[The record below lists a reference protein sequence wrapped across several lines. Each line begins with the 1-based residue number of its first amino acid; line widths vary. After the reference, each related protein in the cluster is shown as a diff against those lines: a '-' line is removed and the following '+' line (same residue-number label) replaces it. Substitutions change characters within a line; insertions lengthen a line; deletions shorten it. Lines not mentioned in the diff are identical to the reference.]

1 MNSIETIWRP
11 DVTVAAI
18 IEHGGR
24 FLLIEEVTRR
34 GPMLNQPAGHLEP
47 GETLTA
53 AVIRETLEECA
64 HHFEPESLLG
74 IYHHCQGTDTGL
86 TYMRFAFA
94 GQTIGHEP
102 ARALDEG
109 IIGYAWLSLEE
120 IRASQARHR
129 SPLVLQCVEDYL
141 AGTRYPLDIL
151 NRYRHSTATG
161 PDHE

>member
-1 MNSIETIWRP
+1 MNAIEPVWRP
-11 DVTVAAI
+11 DVTVAAV
-18 IEHGGR
+18 IEREGR

-64 HHFEPESLLG
+64 HRFEPEALLG
-74 IYHHCQGTDTGL
+74 IYHHGQGADSGGV

-94 GQTIGHEP
+94 GHASGHEP
-102 ARALDEG
+102 ARTLDEG
-109 IIGYAWLSLEE
+109 IIGYAWMSLEE
-120 IRASQARHR
+120 IRASQSRHR

-141 AGTRYPLDIL
+141 AGTRYPLDLL
-151 NRYRHSTATG
+151 NRYR
-161 PDHE
+161 P

>member
-18 IEHGGR
+18 IEREGR

-86 TYMRFAFA
+86 TYMRFAFT

-102 ARALDEG
+102 ERALDDG

-141 AGTRYPLDIL
+141 AGPRYPLDIL
-151 NRYRHSTATG
+151 NRYR
-161 PDHE
+161 P

>member
-18 IEHGGR
+18 IEREGR

-64 HHFEPESLLG
+64 
-74 IYHHCQGTDTGL
+74 
-86 TYMRFAFA
+86 
-94 GQTIGHEP
+94 
-102 ARALDEG
+102 
-109 IIGYAWLSLEE
+109 
-120 IRASQARHR
+120 
-129 SPLVLQCVEDYL
+129 
-141 AGTRYPLDIL
+141 
-151 NRYRHSTATG
+151 
-161 PDHE
+161 

>member
-18 IEHGGR
+18 IEHRGR

-94 GQTIGHEP
+94 GHTIGHEP
-102 ARALDEG
+102 ERALDEG

-151 NRYRHSTATG
+151 NRYR
-161 PDHE
+161 P